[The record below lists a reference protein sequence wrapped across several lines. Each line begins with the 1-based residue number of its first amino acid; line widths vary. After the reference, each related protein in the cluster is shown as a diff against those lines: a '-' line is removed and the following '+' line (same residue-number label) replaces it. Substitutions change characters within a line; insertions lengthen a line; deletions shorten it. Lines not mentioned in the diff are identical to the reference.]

1 MNASI
6 RSLVV
11 GLFLVSASL
20 LSGCGGSSAKTTAT
34 ACSFNS
40 DCGPQLICTFGLC
53 HAQCQANGDCMGG
66 GMCLKTTTVSDAG
79 VAVSALVCSAPTEAH
94 CVYNSNCVSP
104 LVCGRDEVCRNQCVA
119 DVDCAPTQKCTASGV
134 CALATAI
141 DPVTGDVPLVT
152 AGRTADGG
160 VFASGSAGASGAA
173 GATGAAGSG
182 AAGATGAAGLG
193 AAGSGAAG
201 LGAAGSGAAG
211 TTGSAGNSGACGS
224 TPCGANKQCVAGTC
238 QPCGTV
244 GISCCGTGATAACNV
259 NLTCVSGTCACG
271 DAGEACC
278 SGATCNSGLACV
290 NGNCACGGAGQG
302 CCAGKTCTGGLVC
315 GGRSCGCATSCD
327 NYAVLKYDG
336 SVYIQGTPV
345 TNTDGTL
352 FKAKSVSYNGSFKCA
367 IKADATSTVWCWGSN
382 SYGALGTGS
391 DSTALPSS
399 TAPQQVSISTD
410 LASNTPLTG
419 ITAISVADSGY
430 SACAVGTAGALW
442 CWGYGASGQ
451 LGTGDM
457 ANSNYAVPVVDAA
470 SAAVTGFKSVSVSY
484 YNACGLKTDNTVWC
498 WGDNY
503 YGEIG
508 NGVDNMNTTT
518 SPRYVVHPTQAAFP
532 VNTVVTSVI
541 ANYYNYTNCATTD
554 DGSAWCWGQNGYG
567 DLGNGLNTGYSN
579 VPSQVLTAAG
589 TPLTG
594 AVKVLNWS
602 SRVCA
607 LKTDGTIW
615 CWPNTAASP
624 ETYYAAQLVDNSN
637 KVAGVSYAGRY
648 CYLDSNDQA
657 WIADSMYSGYQATCP

>member
-6 RSLVV
+6 RSLVL
-11 GLFLVSASL
+11 GLFVVSASL
-20 LSGCGGSSAKTTAT
+20 IGGCGGGSGKPTPAT
-34 ACSFNS
+34 GCVFNS
-40 DCGPQLICTFGLC
+40 DCAAGLICSFGLC
-53 HAQCQANGDCMGG
+53 HAECAANGDCAGG
-66 GMCLKTTTVSDAG
+66 GMCLKTTTTSDAG
-79 VAVSALVCSAPTEAH
+79 VLVTAYTCQPPTEAH
-94 CVYNSNCVSP
+94 CVYNSNCTTP
-104 LVCGRDEVCRNQCVA
+104 LVCGRDETCRNQCVTS
-119 DVDCAPTQKCTASGV
+119 VDCPPGQVCTSSAV
-134 CALATAI
+134 CALSTQLT
-141 DPVTGDVPLVT
+141 PGTNDVPLVT

-160 VFASGSAGASGAA
+160 TFASGSAGASGAA
-173 GATGAAGSG
+173 GASGVAGASGAAGAAGSG
-182 AAGATGAAGLG
+182 AAGATGVAGSGG

-201 LGAAGSGAAG
+201 A
-211 TTGSAGNSGACGS
+211 TGSAGNGGGCG
-224 TPCGANKQCVAGTC
+224 TTCGANKQCVAGSC

-244 GISCCGTGATAACNV
+244 GVTCCGTGATAQCNV

-271 DAGEACC
+271 DAGQACC
-278 SGATCNSGLACV
+278 SGASCNSGLACV
-290 NGNCACGGAGQG
+290 NGTCACGGAGQG
-302 CCAGKTCTGGLVC
+302 CCANKTCTGSLVC
-315 GGRSCGCATSCD
+315 GGRSCGCATACD

-336 SVYIQGTPV
+336 SVFVQGTPV

-352 FKAKSVSYNGSFKCA
+352 FKAKAVSYNGTFKCA

-399 TAPQQVSISTD
+399 TAPQQVSISTN
-410 LASNTPLTG
+410 LASSTPLTG

-430 SACAVGTAGALW
+430 SACAVGTAGAVW

-470 SAAVTGFKSVSVSY
+470 AAAVTGFKSVSVSY
-484 YNACGLKTDNTVWC
+484 YDACGIKADNTAWC

-508 NGVDNMNTTT
+508 NGVDNMNTST
-518 SPRYVVHPTQAAFP
+518 SPRYVVHPTQVAFP
-532 VNTVVTSVI
+532 VNTVVTSII
-541 ANYYNYTNCATTD
+541 ANYYNYTNCASTS

-579 VPSQVLTAAG
+579 VPSQVLTAAA

-594 AVKVLNWS
+594 VVKVMNWS

-615 CWPNTAASP
+615 CWPNTAVSP
-624 ETYYAAQLVDNSN
+624 QVYYAAQLVDNSN
-637 KVAGVSYAGRY
+637 KVSGVSAAGRY

-657 WIADSMYSGYQATCP
+657 WIADSLYSGYQVTCP